1 LAQAWPAGDAKRER
15 GYTRPM
21 NLTRAEIDEM
31 LRRADEVRV
40 KLRRATRELA
50 SFGEQLLRSRD
61 PASHG
66 DRSR

>member
-1 LAQAWPAGDAKRER
+1 V
-15 GYTRPM
+15 

-31 LRRADEVRV
+31 LRRSDEQRR

-50 SFGEQLLRSRD
+50 ALGETLLRTRD
-61 PASHG
+61 PGDA